1 MFDLTSRPRQVPS
14 TRQRGHDLLWL
25 LEEFQQLTPA
35 GVDPV
40 AWQTELKTIAE
51 ILTETCRTVDPTST
65 EETIKK
71 AHAVADVVAGEENAK
86 AATVNELEPITNAD
100 DTSDF
105 GIGILD

>member
-1 MFDLTSRPRQVPS
+1 MNKSVTKATWKR
-14 TRQRGHDLLWL
+14 RGGF
-25 LEEFQQLTPA
+25 EMSKRF
-35 GVDPV
+35 GR
-40 AWQTELKTIAE
+40 QTELKTIAE

-86 AATVNELEPITNAD
+86 AATVSELEPVTNAD

-105 GIGILD
+105 GVGILD